1 MVASREDKAEDL
13 GLLKGERRQ
22 ITALFYDLVG
32 STRLLSE
39 LDPEDFYE
47 VQSAIHRYVR
57 TLITRND
64 GYVDVLLGDGGCA
77 YFGYPV
83 ADEYAARKAV
93 STALAIANHDLT
105 FDVEMSSHVVFRVG
119 VATAPALVGLS
130 RAPNAKDEVV
140 GLAPTLAS
148 RIQSVA
154 EPGTVAVAN
163 STYLIVQRFFNF
175 IPLGEYELKGL
186 PGPQT
191 VWRPLSE
198 MKSDNRFLASRKPRQ
213 HFVGRERELQELKSA
228 WLKTLAG
235 GGATLFIFGE
245 AGLGKS
251 RLASEAVDFAASGHL
266 TQLVLQC
273 EPSGMTTPFFPI
285 IRLLRSLILSHDST
299 FDFNDVSPTKL
310 MAALALPGAV
320 DASVFSTLA
329 RLIDERA
336 SAGTGIAL
344 DAQNETF
351 VKALATIIH
360 TKASASPALIL
371 VEDFHWADS
380 QTVKV
385 LDHLQRDFVDGHR
398 LILITSRAPPPAHW
412 ASLPGVRILELHPM
426 DGEAIR
432 GLVKEILGAEQYSG
446 GAAEEIEKRCGGN
459 PFFAEELA
467 RYMRDNRSQLGQDGT
482 IDLFSSEKAGGLQE
496 LLAARLAELGTAKT
510 VVQAASVIGRS
521 FNVGLLSLLLER
533 SGTAVDLDHNVK
545 LLTSSGFITKQPNSE
560 KLSFRHE
567 LLRES
572 AYQGLLR
579 STRRS
584 LHGIIHDLLEERPEF
599 AHEHSHVEFAEHAE
613 KAGMLLKAAGHY
625 LLAGKIA
632 SQQSALEESQA
643 VLSRALDAARH
654 VNGIEARHLEL
665 EVINQL
671 GPVLTTRMGAG
682 SDVARTLYD
691 HGVSICHD
699 FKESD
704 LSKWFPIFWGWW
716 FTAQDF
722 QTQRSRA
729 DVILKSMS
737 DAQEPEARLQAQHCK
752 WANSFNQGIH
762 TECLAAIDTGL
773 AFYNPEKALAERTR
787 FGGHDARVCG
797 LGEYGLSLWFR
808 GRTETAVTYVTRALE
823 WAEEIDHLG
832 SRFHAL
838 DIALMLNCYRKDATR
853 VAQLAQSMRALSQAF
868 GAKPFLAKANI
879 FEGWALGIAEDPA
892 RGRSLLNDGL
902 AKQAAIG
909 TEEDVP
915 VYMEML
921 AQLESRCDNAARGLA
936 IVQQA
941 ITRAEAAGHRFWLA
955 ELFRRQALL
964 HHEVGDRAELVA
976 AAFSRSREIA
986 VEQDSPVLLLRSL
999 IGLAVALPDALT
1011 ADDRDIISR
1020 TLDSLEAGEEKLRLE
1035 ARYLGARS

>member
-1 MVASREDKAEDL
+1 MVANREDKIEDF

-39 LDPEDFYE
+39 LDPEDFYD

-93 STALAIANHDLT
+93 STALAIVDHDLQ
-105 FDVEMSSHVVFRVG
+105 FDVEMSSQVVFRVG
-119 VATAPALVGLS
+119 VATASAVVGLS
-130 RAPNAKDEVV
+130 RAPNAKEEIV

-163 STYLIVQRFFNF
+163 STYLIVQSYFNF
-175 IPLGEYELKGL
+175 TPLGEYELKGL
-186 PGPQT
+186 PGRQP

-198 MKSDNRFLASRKPRQ
+198 TKSDNRFLANRNSRQ
-213 HFVGRERELQELKSA
+213 HFIGREGELQT
-228 WLKTLAG
+228 LKTAWEQALAG
-235 GGATLFIFGE
+235 AGATLFILGE

-251 RLASEAVDFAASGHL
+251 RLANEALDYAASSQSV
-266 TQLVLQC
+266 QLVLQC
-273 EPSGMTTPFFPI
+273 EPAGMTTPFFPV
-285 IRLLRSLILSHDST
+285 IRLLRSLILSRDST
-299 FDFNDVSPTKL
+299 FDFNDISLTRLVD
-310 MAALALPGAV
+310 ALALPAAL
-320 DASVFSTLA
+320 DAAVFSTLA
-329 RLIDERA
+329 KLIDERA
-336 SAGTGIAL
+336 SSNSSMAL
-344 DAQNETF
+344 DALNETF
-351 VKALATIIH
+351 VKALATIIL

-371 VEDFHWADS
+371 VEDLHWADS
-380 QTVKV
+380 QTLKV
-385 LDHLQRDFVDGHR
+385 LEFLQRDLVDRHR
-398 LILITSRAPPPAHW
+398 LILITSRLPPPANW
-412 ASLPGVRILELHPM
+412 TSLPGMTILELHPM
-426 DGEAIR
+426 DGDAIR
-432 GLVKEILGAEQYSG
+432 GLVKEILGPEQYSSL
-446 GAAEEIEKRCGGN
+446 AAEEIEKRCGGN

-467 RYMRDNRSQLGQDGT
+467 RYMRDNRSQAGDEKSV
-482 IDLFSSEKAGGLQE
+482 DLFSSEKTGSLQE

-533 SGTAVDLDHNVK
+533 SGTAVDLDRNVK
-545 LLTSSGFITKQPNSE
+545 LLTSTGFITKQPNSE

-567 LLRES
+567 LLREL

-584 LHGIIHDLLEERPEF
+584 LHRIIHDLLEERPEF
-599 AHEHSHVEFAEHAE
+599 GHEVSHVEFAEHAE

-625 LLAGKIA
+625 LHAGKIA
-632 SQQSALEESQA
+632 SQQSALEEAQA
-643 VLSRALDAARH
+643 VLSRALDAIRN
-654 VNGIEARHLEL
+654 VNGMNARHLEL

-682 SDVARTLYD
+682 SDVVRKLYD

-704 LSKWFPIFWGWW
+704 LSRWFPIFWGWW

-737 DAQEPEARLQAQHCK
+737 DAQEPEAKLQAQHCK

-762 TECLAAIDTGL
+762 TECLAAIDSGL
-773 AFYNPEKALAERTR
+773 TFYNPEKALAERTR

-823 WAEEIDHLG
+823 WAAEIDHLG

-838 DIALMLNCYRKDATR
+838 DIALMLNCYRKDAAKVT
-853 VAQLAQSMRALSQAF
+853 QLARSMRELSQAL
-868 GAKPFLAKANI
+868 GAKPFVAKANI
-879 FEGWALGIAEDPA
+879 FEGWALGIGEDPA
-892 RGRSLLNDGL
+892 KGRSILNEGL
-902 AKQAAIG
+902 ATQAEIG
-909 TEEDVP
+909 TEEDFP

-921 AQLESRCDNAARGLA
+921 AQLESRCGNAARGLA

-964 HHEVGDRAELVA
+964 HHELGEGADLVA
-976 AAFSRSREIA
+976 AAFARSREIA
-986 VEQDSPVLLLRSL
+986 VEQDSPVLLLRSM
-999 IGLAVALPDALT
+999 IGLAVVLPEALA
-1011 ADDRDIISR
+1011 ADDRAIISQ
-1020 TLDSLEAGEEKLRLE
+1020 TLASLEPGEEKRRLE
-1035 ARYLGARS
+1035 ARYTRAQS